1 MGWFKKKEIREETGQ
16 GTEQTVN
23 SEVIDDPILSALVGK
38 DELDRSTV
46 MNIPAVSACVNQ
58 ISNTVASLPIKL
70 YSRKGDKIEEVQGD
84 NRVALLNENTG
95 DTLDGSQFKK
105 AMVRDMYLEKGG
117 YAYINRV
124 GTVVQS
130 IHYVEATKVSFL
142 RNTDPIFKDYKI
154 IVYGR
159 SYEGWQ
165 FVKLLRDTVNGY
177 EGRSVIEECKTLFNT
192 VYSSQ
197 LYEKGLVKTGGNKK
211 GFVKSTRKLT
221 TEAMTALKN
230 AFRKLYTNNTENVV
244 ILNEGLDFK
253 ESSNTSVEMQLNENK
268 KTNNE
273 DICKVFLI
281 PPSII
286 NGGATREDKKQ
297 YHEGCILPVLE
308 RFETA
313 LNSTLLFEEEKGKL
327 FFAFD
332 TTDLLK
338 ADIKE
343 RFEAYEIA
351 VKNGFLQIDDVRKKE
366 KYPALGLNFIKL
378 GLQDVLYNPA
388 TGEIYTP
395 NTDKSSSLNGDKP
408 NKEKEGEK
416 NESGDS

>member
-1 MGWFKKKEIREETGQ
+1 MGWFKKKEIREETEQ
-16 GTEQTVN
+16 GTEQAVD
-23 SEVIDDPILSALVGK
+23 SSIVDDPILRALVGK

-46 MNIPAVSACVNQ
+46 MNIPSVSACVNQ

-70 YSRKGDKIEEVQGD
+70 YRKDKDKIEEVQGD
-84 NRVALLNENTG
+84 NRVALLNEDTG

-117 YAYINRV
+117 YAYVNRV
-124 GTVVQS
+124 GTSVQS
-130 IHYVEATKVSFL
+130 IHYVEAPRVSFL
-142 RNTDPIFKDYKI
+142 RNSDPIFKDYKI
-154 IVYGR
+154 MVYGR

-165 FVKLLRDTVNGY
+165 FIKLVRDTVNGY
-177 EGRSVIEECKTLFNT
+177 EGHSIIEECKTLFNT

-197 LYEKGLVKTGGNKK
+197 LYEKALVKTGGNKK
-211 GFVKSTRKLT
+211 GFVKATKRLT
-221 TEAMTALKN
+221 TDAMTALKN
-230 AFRKLYTNNTENVV
+230 AFRNLYSNNTENVV
-244 ILNEGLDFK
+244 VLNEGLDFK

-286 NGGATREDKKQ
+286 NGGASKEDKKQ

-313 LNSTLLFEEEKGKL
+313 LNSTLLLESEKGQL

-378 GLQDVLYNPA
+378 GLQDVLYNPVN
-388 TGEIYTP
+388 GEIYTP
-395 NTDKSSSLNGDKP
+395 NTDKSSSLEGDKVH
-408 NKEKEGEK
+408 KEKEGEN
-416 NESGDS
+416 NESGNS